1 MTARDPYQT
10 APITSFLLVPP
21 ALSAAAVA
29 AVVTGFLDPGLCGV
43 CFVAVAAVGW
53 LMVGRYE

>member
-1 MTARDPYQT
+1 MNP
-10 APITSFLLVPP
+10 PITSFLLVPP

-29 AVVTGFLDPGLCGV
+29 AVVAGFLDPGLCGV
-43 CFVAVAAVGW
+43 CFVAIAAVGW